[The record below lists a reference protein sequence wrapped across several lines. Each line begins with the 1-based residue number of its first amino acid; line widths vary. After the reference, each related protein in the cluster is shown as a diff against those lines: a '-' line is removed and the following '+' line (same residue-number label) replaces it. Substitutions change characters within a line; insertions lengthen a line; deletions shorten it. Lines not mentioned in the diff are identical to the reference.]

1 MKTLTFWK
9 YFKLNKRTTLSCL
22 KISSILFAGIATAIS
37 IAVKYS
43 NGANEDPLMI
53 FIACEL
59 FGYGF
64 ATFTFVIAIVEGY
77 SKAKIVLGQFNK
89 IPERIRQDYSIEL
102 IQRPLNPKYW
112 FMQFQIVQQR
122 NGEYYELDER
132 TRREILDN
140 WL

>member
-1 MKTLTFWK
+1 MDGMTFWQ
-9 YFKLNKRTTLSCL
+9 YFKMNKQTALSCL
-22 KISSILFAGIATAIS
+22 KISSVLFAGIATAIS
-37 IAVKYS
+37 LTVKYS
-43 NGANEDPLMI
+43 NGSEEDPLMM

-64 ATFTFVIAIVEGY
+64 ATFIFVLAIFEGFT
-77 SKAKIVLGQFNK
+77 KAKVVIGKYNK
-89 IPERIRQDYSIEL
+89 IPERVRQDYAIKL

-122 NGEYYELDER
+122 DGEYYELNER
-132 TRREILDN
+132 TKREVLDN

>member
-1 MKTLTFWK
+1 MNTLTFWQ

-22 KISSILFAGIATAIS
+22 KISSLLFAGIATAIS

-43 NGANEDPLMI
+43 KGAEEDPLMV

-64 ATFTFVIAIVEGY
+64 ATFIFVIAIIEGFT
-77 SKAKIVLGQFNK
+77 KAKVVLGQFNK
-89 IPERIRQDYSIEL
+89 IPERVRKDNSIEL

-112 FMQFQIVQQR
+112 FMQFQIVQER
-122 NGEYYELDER
+122 NGEFFELDDR
-132 TRREILDN
+132 LKRAIIDN
-140 WL
+140 